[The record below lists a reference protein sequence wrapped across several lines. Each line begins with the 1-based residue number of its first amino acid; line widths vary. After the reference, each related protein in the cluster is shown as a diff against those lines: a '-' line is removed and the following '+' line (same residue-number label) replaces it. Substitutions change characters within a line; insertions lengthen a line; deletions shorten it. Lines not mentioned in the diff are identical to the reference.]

1 MEDIRGKINK
11 CMYRDRHNLTREYQR
26 ANSSQ
31 HDALQ
36 KKIETA
42 LTRKQSII
50 ETLA

>member
-11 CMYRDRHNLTREYQR
+11 YMYRDRDNLTREYQR
-26 ANSSQ
+26 ENSSQ

-36 KKIETA
+36 KIIETA

-50 ETLA
+50 DTLA